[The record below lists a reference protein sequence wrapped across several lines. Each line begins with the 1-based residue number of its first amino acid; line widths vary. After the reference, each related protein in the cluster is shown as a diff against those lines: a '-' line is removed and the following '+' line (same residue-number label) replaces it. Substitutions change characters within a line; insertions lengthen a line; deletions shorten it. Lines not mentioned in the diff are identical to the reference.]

1 MADNVDQVMQSIP
14 AAWRGRWCEAEVCA
28 CMGCVQIGNRKIM
41 YRAMMGKPFVGDPE
55 YINEQQ
61 ISQEVW
67 DEYKVTR
74 EEWEVWKSDDR

>member
-1 MADNVDQVMQSIP
+1 
-14 AAWRGRWCEAEVCA
+14 
-28 CMGCVQIGNRKIM
+28 M